1 MDIEIP
7 FLGLRI
13 NSASNGMSSAFI
25 VVLRLYFRSTEDSRT
40 FSSIIANLLLTF
52 IMFRAKKLSEGQTFA
67 TYFWPMQ
74 FLGPAEKGT

>member
-13 NSASNGMSSAFI
+13 NSASNGMSAAFI

-40 FSSIIANLLLTF
+40 FSSIIANLF
-52 IMFRAKKLSEGQTFA
+52 
-67 TYFWPMQ
+67 
-74 FLGPAEKGT
+74 